1 MANYKKITDVEVMEE
16 VSENTMALVEE
27 NGKLKKVSCGKG
39 FGGGGVATAIIKGNK
54 YMNALSEVSPM
65 GAPPEEFICSNM
77 TFEEARDI
85 ILSGEPL
92 MAVIMMKNSYGY
104 GICPVPCVNNQ
115 LNNSSPCIHLC
126 GTIVLSTHYTDHN
139 VIDEYNEISLYW
151 TSEGLS
157 ENNPIVPA

>member
-1 MANYKKITDVEVMEE
+1 MANYKKLTDVEVIEE

-27 NGKLKKVSCGKG
+27 NGKLKKVPCGAG

-65 GAPPEEFICSNM
+65 GEAPEEFICSNM

-104 GICPVPCVNNQ
+104 GIHPVPCVNNQ
-115 LNNSSPCIHLC
+115 LDNEFPCIHLC
-126 GTIVLSTHYTDHN
+126 GTIVLSMYYTDHN
-139 VIDEYNEISLYW
+139 VVNDYDEISLYW

-157 ENNPIVPA
+157 EMDPNAPA